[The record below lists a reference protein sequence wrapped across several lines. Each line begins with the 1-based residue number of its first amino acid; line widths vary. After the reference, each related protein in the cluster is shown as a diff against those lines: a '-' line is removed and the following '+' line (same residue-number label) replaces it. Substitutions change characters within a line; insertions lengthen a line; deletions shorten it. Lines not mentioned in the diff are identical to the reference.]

1 MSGGLL
7 GLVVGLLFIAMQ
19 LPQYARTMTC
29 CGSGSWGCGVA
40 VASYA
45 CVPTFAS
52 YPLFNNVMIT
62 F

>member
-1 MSGGLL
+1 MSGGFL

-40 VASYA
+40 VGLHMLVFLRSLVILSLAMS
-45 CVPTFAS
+45 
-52 YPLFNNVMIT
+52 
-62 F
+62 